1 LDQVLDK
8 LAKAQIQLLLE
19 LVLEQLA
26 KQPIPLS
33 LMLVDRF

>member
-1 LDQVLDK
+1 MLDK

-19 LVLEQLA
+19 MALEQLI

-33 LMLVDRF
+33 LMPVDRI